1 MNAQPTSALARFVAE
16 LRYEALPEAAR
27 ELARDL
33 IIDSIGCAL
42 AGDRAEET
50 SQVVAL
56 ARAVGGA
63 GASSVIGGEPLS
75 LAGATLLNAYLITAI
90 TACDVYSPAHCHLT
104 PEVIPPALAVAERE
118 QRSGKD
124 LLVAVAAG
132 LEVGARIGRGLN
144 YAAFRAR
151 GFHAPGVIGP
161 FGGAAAAGRL
171 LGFDP
176 NRQLQ
181 ALGLAGSQSA
191 GTFAAWGTAT
201 VKFHQAR
208 GALNGLL
215 AVLLAEQGFRA
226 SDEILAHPDG
236 GILNAYSDGGQPNL
250 ISADLGDHWELT
262 NISLRLWPT
271 GSPIQIALTALF
283 DLIAQHDLRADD
295 VERLRIVLN
304 PGVCEAHGCFPRPKG
319 TFQALLSAHFV
330 AAVVLHERAAWLDQ
344 FGPDRYENPKLLAYA
359 AERIEV
365 LGDPALP
372 RGSCRLEALTY
383 DGRELSLR
391 ADVAKGDPGNRVSRQ
406 ELTRKF
412 HQCAG
417 GRRSEGEVDGLLD
430 RLLHLEQVDDLAEL
444 MGLLGCVPV
453 RG

>member
-1 MNAQPTSALARFVAE
+1 
-16 LRYEALPEAAR
+16 
-27 ELARDL
+27 
-33 IIDSIGCAL
+33 
-42 AGDRAEET
+42 
-50 SQVVAL
+50 
-56 ARAVGGA
+56 
-63 GASSVIGGEPLS
+63 

-104 PEVIPPALAVAERE
+104 PEVIPPAMAIAERE
-118 QRSGKD
+118 QRSGTD

-208 GALNGLL
+208 GALSGLL

-236 GILNAYSDGGQPNL
+236 GILNAYSDGGQPDL
-250 ISADLGDHWELT
+250 IAADLGDHWELT

-271 GSPIQIALTALF
+271 GSPLQIALTALF
-283 DLIAQHDLRADD
+283 NLIAQHDLRADE

-304 PGVCEAHGCFPRPKG
+304 PGVCEAHGCFPRPEG

-372 RGSCRLEALTY
+372 RGSCRLEALTRG
-383 DGRELSLR
+383 GRELSLR
-391 ADVAKGDPGNRVSRQ
+391 ADVAKGDPGNRVSRE
-406 ELTRKF
+406 ELTGKF
-412 HQCAG
+412 RQCAG
-417 GRRSEGEVDGLLD
+417 GRRSAREVDGLLD
-430 RLLHLEQVDDLAEL
+430 RLLHLERLGNLAEL
-444 MGLLGCVPV
+444 TSLLGKAPARTV
-453 RG
+453 